1 MTKKQYRSA
10 MGKTVDMGSLLLQN
24 EGVRAVGNMGVN
36 ARGDV
41 INSNNRVI
49 ERKSRQVQ
57 RQNRRTTNVT
67 NTPVST
73 STAAMNKARA
83 EELSPVF
90 SEDTFADLPEDND
103 VVANDV
109 VETLATTEATETV
122 ATTEPVAATPESPVL
137 GGLAGAI
144 ARSRTVQQELEK
156 TPRQLA
162 RQTPGVRKL

>member
-73 STAAMNKARA
+73 STAAINKARA

-109 VETLATTEATETV
+109 AETV

>member
-41 INSNNRVI
+41 INGNNKII
-49 ERKSRQVQ
+49 EKKSRQVQ
-57 RQNRRTTNVT
+57 RQNRRSTNVS

-73 STAAMNKARA
+73 STTALRKSQ
-83 EELSPVF
+83 EQELSPVA

-103 VVANDV
+103 IVAEHIAD
-109 VETLATTEATETV
+109 ATD
-122 ATTEPVAATPESPVL
+122 SPVL

-156 TPRQLA
+156 TPKQLA
-162 RQTPGVRKL
+162 KQTPGVRKF

>member
-24 EGVRAVGNMGVN
+24 ESVRAVGNMGVN

-41 INSNNRVI
+41 INGNNKII
-49 ERKSRQVQ
+49 EKKSRQVQ
-57 RQNRRTTNVT
+57 RHNRRSTNVS

-73 STAAMNKARA
+73 STTALRKSQAAEM
-83 EELSPVF
+83 SPVA

-103 VVANDV
+103 IVA
-109 VETLATTEATETV
+109 ETV
-122 ATTEPVAATPESPVL
+122 VTESPAITATPL
-137 GGLAGAI
+137 GGLASAI
-144 ARSRTVQQELEK
+144 ARSRAVQQELEK

-162 RQTPGVRKL
+162 KEKSGVRKI

>member
-24 EGVRAVGNMGVN
+24 ESVRAVGNMGVN

-41 INSNNRVI
+41 VNSNNKVI
-49 ERKSRQVQ
+49 EKKSRQVQ
-57 RQNRRTTNVT
+57 RHNRRTTNVT
-67 NTPVST
+67 NTPVTT
-73 STAAMNKARA
+73 STTALQKAQA
-83 EELSPVF
+83 QKLSPVV
-90 SEDTFADLPEDND
+90 SEDTFADLPEDNNVIAET
-103 VVANDV
+103 VVA
-109 VETLATTEATETV
+109 
-122 ATTEPVAATPESPVL
+122 ESPVAVPL
-137 GGLAGAI
+137 GGLASAI